1 MNKGDVVISKKGR
14 FDGEYFFVIDE
25 KDGFVFLCD
34 GKKRRI
40 DNPKRKNVS
49 HLVKTPLSSPA
60 VAERLECGKNAI
72 DALMRNE
79 LKRLKLMLQ

>member
-1 MNKGDVVISKKGR
+1 MNRGDVVISKKGR

-60 VAERLECGKNAI
+60 VAERLAGGKNAV